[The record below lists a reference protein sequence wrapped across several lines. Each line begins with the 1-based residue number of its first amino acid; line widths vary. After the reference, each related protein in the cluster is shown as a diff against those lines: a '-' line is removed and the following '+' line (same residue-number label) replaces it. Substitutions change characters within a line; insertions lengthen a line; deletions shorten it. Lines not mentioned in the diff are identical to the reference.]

1 MKKLMCLFLVIC
13 MLFAG
18 CANTAQGSQDAEFDA
33 QYPTVSETEPKGTE
47 EEILAY
53 RRDLVEAEM
62 RRMMS
67 ILWTPAE
74 DITYSFLNSSAGIE
88 EDEKT
93 NPEYVVKLYAGRIY
107 QGIPYAHGSS
117 AGFSF
122 LDYATGVD
130 ENGVYT
136 ISGMGTEDLT
146 GYGGSKKNQCARM
159 GTDCADTV
167 FWAWAQVSTSISFIG
182 TKYMTVPYGCIK
194 VGNYEFS
201 GDAYNG
207 DSTDICDANGEQVMF
222 ASYAQMQKG
231 DAMVMTVEGSS
242 GHAIMNVSVHVERDA
257 AGNIDGEKSY
267 AIIIDQSSNDE
278 RKENTYYNEE
288 IGKKVYVLQKLD
300 KKRSFNK
307 LFKQGYMP
315 VTCKELLSA
324 EALPQVQV
332 KDTVSEPTQQNMFT
346 GIVSSNYRIASV
358 TITITDAQGNAVQ
371 TATAYGQQDEMYKF
385 SLVRFRSPLEQ
396 TVMQG
401 KIDLNE
407 LEKGA
412 YHCTYTCR
420 VATGKTVEFRSF
432 DFEITK

>member
-33 QYPTVSETEPKGTE
+33 QYPTVSETEPEGTE

-53 RRDLVEAEM
+53 RRDLAESEM

-74 DITYSFLNSSAGIE
+74 DITYSFLNNSAGIE

-93 NPEYVVKLYAGRIY
+93 NPGYVVKLYAGKIY
-107 QGIPYAHGSS
+107 EGIPYAHGSS
-117 AGFSF
+117 AGASF

-136 ISGMGTEDLT
+136 ISGLGTEDLT
-146 GYGGSKKNQCARM
+146 GYGGTKNNQCARM

-167 FWAWAQVSTSISFIG
+167 FWAWAQFSTSISFKG
-182 TKYMTVPYGCIK
+182 TKYMTAPYGCIK
-194 VGNYEFS
+194 VGDYEFS
-201 GDAYNG
+201 GQAYEG
-207 DSTDICDANGEQVMF
+207 DSNDICDANGEQVMF
-222 ASYAQMQKG
+222 SSYAQMQKG

-242 GHAIMNVSVHVERDA
+242 GHAIMNVSVHVERDEE
-257 AGNIDGEKSY
+257 GNIDGEKSY

-278 RKENTYYNEE
+278 RKMKSYYNEDL
-288 IGKKVYVLQKLD
+288 GKDVFILQKRDL
-300 KKRSFNK
+300 KRTFNK

-315 VTCKELLSA
+315 VTCKELISA
-324 EALPQVQV
+324 EPAPQLEV
-332 KDTVSEPTQQNMFT
+332 KDSVSEPTQDNMFS
-346 GIVSSNYRIASV
+346 GVVSSNYRIASV
-358 TITITDAQGNAVQ
+358 TITITDAKGKTVQ
-371 TATAYGQQDEMYKF
+371 TATAYGQQDELYRF
-385 SLVRFRSPLEQ
+385 SLVRFHSPIEQ

-401 KIDLNE
+401 KIDLDA
-407 LEKGA
+407 LEKGK
-412 YHCTYTCR
+412 YHCNYTCR